1 MGIVINKSLKKE
13 SLDDLNK
20 LIEQIYID
28 NLVNKFCLLNYQEM
42 YYIEKGIFIE
52 KTYIQLS
59 NIEKFEFEYNFNN
72 EYKVFGNEVLIGFV
86 YIDLTLD
93 IKDSFIIV
101 EDYFKKNY
109 QLINENNFEDCFNQ
123 KDLINQ
129 IIEEKTLTNFNIELK
144 ENKMPFYRQMEFKHK
159 KKEKFKC

>member
-86 YIDLTLD
+86 YIDLL
-93 IKDSFIIV
+93 
-101 EDYFKKNY
+101 
-109 QLINENNFEDCFNQ
+109 
-123 KDLINQ
+123 
-129 IIEEKTLTNFNIELK
+129 
-144 ENKMPFYRQMEFKHK
+144 
-159 KKEKFKC
+159 